1 MIVTEEEAKTK
12 RCQESFAACT
22 GVSVDGAVYQSS
34 WSHPPPPL
42 GGAGDG
48 ATVFTAPMNCLGS
61 ACMAWRWTR
70 EASFERVGP
79 LEIRREGQGPYSATY
94 GFCGKAGRP

>member
-42 GGAGDG
+42 GGPGYC

-61 ACMAWRWTR
+61 ACMAWRWR
-70 EASFERVGP
+70 LAGPDHNIDRGDGEKVG
-79 LEIRREGQGPYSATY
+79 Y
-94 GFCGKAGRP
+94 CGKAGRP